1 MNICP
6 SKIIKKSSLIAL
18 AVIALFAC
26 NRPTSAPLLINLKD
40 LSSEVN
46 ADNIKA
52 HIEFLADDTL
62 EGRDTGSNGYQIAAN
77 YVKSYF
83 KQLGLTPQ
91 GSNISNE
98 SLGFEQQVRFRKSYL
113 IDGSAQA
120 TIHGLAGDIELD
132 FLTDFLMS
140 GSSLQNETAIT
151 APTVFVGYG
160 VISAEFGYNDYEHL
174 DVNGKIVVALTGRP
188 DDLPSEE
195 GAHIGSNAEKSRHA
209 AEHGAIGFITI
220 HSPKRE
226 KVRSFE
232 KSAQYAKAP
241 SVSWLTQDN
250 MPFGKQEKIITGA
263 YIAQEAAEAL
273 FLGAASTLADVYA
286 DDTNNK
292 TIKGFALPYQVT
304 LKNRSRHEQITSPNI
319 IAAVAGSDEK
329 LKNEYVVFSAHLD
342 HIGISAD
349 SDNEDIIN
357 NGALDNASGVA
368 ILLETAR
375 LLAQMPIKPKRSV
388 LFVVVTG
395 EEKGLLG
402 SSYFANNPT
411 IPVSQ
416 LVANVNLDMPLILYP
431 FADVIAFGSTHSTM
445 GKIVATAAKK
455 IDIELSADP
464 MPEQAL
470 FTRSDHYS
478 FVKVGIPSVFLMT
491 GFKSTDAS
499 IDGGAVFGDFLQNHY
514 HQHSDEITLPI
525 NYQAAA
531 NFTLVNMMIGL
542 EIANQVARPQWHKGD
557 FFGSTFGQ

>member
-1 MNICP
+1 MNILP
-6 SKIIKKSSLIAL
+6 SKIIKKISLVAFSIIAL
-18 AVIALFAC
+18 SAC
-26 NRPTSAPLLINLKD
+26 NKQPTAPLQTSIEEVP
-40 LSSEVN
+40 SQVN

-62 EGRDTGSNGYQIAAN
+62 QGRDTGSQGYQIAAN

-91 GSNISNE
+91 GTNIGTDPR
-98 SLGFEQQVRFRKSYL
+98 GFEQQVRFRKSYL
-113 IDGSAQA
+113 VEGSASA
-120 TIHGLAGDIELD
+120 IIHGLQGDVELD
-132 FLTDFLMS
+132 YVTEFLMS
-140 GSSLQNETAIT
+140 GSSLQNEVAIT

-160 VISAEFGYNDYEHL
+160 VVSKEFGYNDYENI
-174 DVNGKIVVALTGRP
+174 DVKGKIVVALTGRP

-195 GAHIGSNAEKSRHA
+195 GAHIGSGAEKSRHA
-209 AEHGAIGFITI
+209 AEHGAVGFITI
-220 HSPKRE
+220 HTPKRE

-232 KSAQYAKAP
+232 KSAQSANTP
-241 SVSWLTQDN
+241 RLSWLTKDDV
-250 MPFGKQEKIITGA
+250 PFGKQPEIVSGA
-263 YIAQEAAEAL
+263 YIDQDAAKAL
-273 FLGAASTLADVYA
+273 FEDAALTLTDIYDA
-286 DDTNNK
+286 DTNNVA
-292 TIKGFALPYQVT
+292 IKGFALPYQVT

-319 IAAVAGSDEK
+319 IAAIEGSDAE

-342 HIGISAD
+342 HIGISSH
-349 SDNEDIIN
+349 SDDEDTIN

-375 LLAQMPIKPKRSV
+375 LLAQMPTKPKRSV

-411 IPVSQ
+411 IPVTQ

-445 GKIVATAAKK
+445 GEIVATAAKK
-455 IDIELSADP
+455 IDIELSEDP

-478 FVKVGIPSVFLMT
+478 FVKAGIPSVFLMT
-491 GFKSTDAS
+491 GFKSTDDS
-499 IDGGAVFGDFLQNHY
+499 IDGGAVFGDFLKNHY

-531 NFTLVNMMIGL
+531 NFALVNMMIGL
-542 EIANQVARPQWHKGD
+542 EIANQSARPQWHDDD
-557 FFGSTFGQ
+557 FFGLTFAQ